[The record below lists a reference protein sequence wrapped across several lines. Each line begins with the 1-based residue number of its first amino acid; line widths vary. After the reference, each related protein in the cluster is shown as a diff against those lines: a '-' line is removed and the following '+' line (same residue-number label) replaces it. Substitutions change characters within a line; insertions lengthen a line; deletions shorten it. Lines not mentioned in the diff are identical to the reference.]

1 MKVDIVLAGVGGQG
15 VLSIAAILAEAARRE
30 GLTVKQAEVHGMA
43 QRGGAVQ
50 ASLRLADGPIR
61 SDLISHGG
69 AELILGMEP
78 VESLRYLEYLA
89 PGGSLVT
96 AAEPFENIA
105 DYPAIEDIHAAVR
118 SVPNGVLIEANR
130 LAKEAGSRRA
140 ANVVMVGA
148 ASAALPLPAATIEAC
163 IAEGFAPKG
172 DKVVSANLA
181 AFRAGRLAAGVGDAE
196 RV

>member
-1 MKVDIVLAGVGGQG
+1 VKIDIVLAGVGGQG

-50 ASLRLADGPIR
+50 ASLRLADGPIG
-61 SDLISHGG
+61 SDLISGGG

-78 VESLRYLEYLA
+78 IEALRYLDYLA
-89 PGGSLVT
+89 PGGSVVT
-96 AAEPFENIA
+96 AAEPVENIP
-105 DYPAIEDIHAAVR
+105 DYPPLDEVHAAVR
-118 SVPNGVLIEANR
+118 SLPGALLIEADR
-130 LAKEAGSRRA
+130 IAREAGSHRA

-148 ASAALPLPAATIEAC
+148 ASTLLPLPEATLRAC
-163 IAEGFAPKG
+163 ISEGFAPKG
-172 DKVVSANLA
+172 ENVVNVNLA
-181 AFRAGRLAAGVGDAE
+181 AFRAGREAATAAPE